1 MRVGRILFLITVALF
16 STVLVSGQDKAP
28 KTRWAQFET
37 NKIRYYDIGDQ
48 KSKKALVFIHGG
60 GGSADL
66 WRDSYSAFPKY
77 RVIAL
82 DLIGHGNSDKPRTD
96 YTMDY
101 FAKSVEAVMNAAK
114 VDKAVFVGHSLGM
127 PVARQFY
134 RMNPNRTLG
143 IVNVDGAI
151 RLPDRAVYEGFLA
164 AFRADYKKASAAF
177 LESML
182 ATMKDESLKQTIRN
196 TYQLAPDHVGMS
208 VMNGFDN
215 DFLWKTDPMRVPVLA
230 LFAESPWLLP
240 DNETFMRSIAPNL
253 EYHMWKG
260 TTHFLHMEK
269 PKEFNELIRAY
280 VVKNKLL

>member
-1 MRVGRILFLITVALF
+1 MRVRSILFLTALAF
-16 STVLVSGQDKAP
+16 AFTALVSAQNKVP
-28 KTRWAQFET
+28 ENRWAQFET
-37 NKIRYYDIGDQ
+37 NKIRYYDIGNQ

-82 DLIGHGNSDKPRTD
+82 DLIGHGNSDKPRTA
-96 YTMDY
+96 YTLDY

-134 RMNPNRTLG
+134 RMNTKRTLG

-151 RLPDRAVYEGFLA
+151 RLPDRKQFEGFLA
-164 AFRADYKKASAAF
+164 AVRADYKKTSAAF
-177 LESML
+177 LDSML
-182 ATMKDESLKQTIRN
+182 VTMKDESLKQTIR
-196 TYQLAPDHVGMS
+196 TTHQLAPDYVGIS
-208 VMNGFDN
+208 LLSEFDN
-215 DFLWKTDPMRVPVLA
+215 DNLWKTDPIGVPVLA
-230 LFAESPWLLP
+230 IFAESPWLLP

-260 TTHFLHMEK
+260 TTHFFMMEK

-280 VVKNKLL
+280 IVKNKLL

>member
-1 MRVGRILFLITVALF
+1 MRVRNILFWSAVALAF
-16 STVLVSGQDKAP
+16 TALVSAQHKAP

-37 NKIRYYDIGDQ
+37 NKIRYYDIGDR
-48 KSKKALVFIHGG
+48 KSKNALVFIHGG

-96 YTMDY
+96 YTMEY

-114 VDKAVFVGHSLGM
+114 VDKAVIVGHSLGM

-151 RLPDRAVYEGFLA
+151 RLPDRKVYEGFLA

-177 LESML
+177 VDSML
-182 ATMKDESLKQTIRN
+182 VTMKDESLKQTIRS
-196 TYQLAPDHVGMS
+196 TYQLSPDYVGISLMS
-208 VMNGFDN
+208 GFDN
-215 DFLWKTDPMRVPVLA
+215 DNLWKTDPIRVPVLA
-230 LFAESPWLLP
+230 IFAESPWLLP

-260 TTHFLHMEK
+260 THFFMMEK

>member
-1 MRVGRILFLITVALF
+1 MEGA
-16 STVLVSGQDKAP
+16 
-28 KTRWAQFET
+28 
-37 NKIRYYDIGDQ
+37 DI
-48 KSKKALVFIHGG
+48 
-60 GGSADL
+60 
-66 WRDSYSAFPKY
+66 WRDSHSAFPNY

-101 FAKSVEAVMNAAK
+101 FAKSVEAVMNTAK

-134 RMNPNRTLG
+134 RMHPKRTLG

-151 RLPDRAVYEGFLA
+151 RFPDRKLYESFLA

-177 LESML
+177 IDSML
-182 ATMKDESLKQTIRN
+182 VTMKDESLQQTIRSA
-196 TYQLAPDHVGMS
+196 YQLAPDYVGIS
-208 VMNGFDN
+208 TLSEFDN
-215 DFLWKTDPMRVPVLA
+215 DNLWKTDPIRIPVLA
-230 LFAESPWLLP
+230 IFAESPWLLP

-260 TTHFLHMEK
+260 THFFMMEK

-280 VVKNKLL
+280 IVKNKLL